1 MKLCKPAPDTML
13 IGTFIKTNSVH
24 VVEILGLSSLDFG
37 VLDAE
42 HAPLDRSALD
52 LLMLAGRAA
61 NWPLIVRIPDT
72 TPSTILS
79 VLDIGAAGLLVPHV
93 DSAEFARAVV
103 AKARYQGGERGFS
116 SSPRAARYGT
126 LSMKDCLKAAQG
138 SLIMAQ
144 IESEAAVDSVQ
155 EILAVDG
162 IDGIFIGR
170 ADLALSFE
178 LDDPRD
184 SRISQ
189 ATRHVLESARSAG
202 KIAGIA
208 VGNVSERDEFAAMG
222 ANWIVVGS
230 DQSLLRQAAQTAA
243 APSKIAQSRPP
254 GT

>member
-1 MKLCKPAPDTML
+1 MKLSKPSSNRAQ
-13 IGTFIKTNSVH
+13 IGTFIKSSSAH
-24 VVEILGLSSLDFG
+24 VIEILGLSSLDFG

-72 TPSTILS
+72 AASTILS

-93 DSAEFARAVV
+93 DSAQQARSIVG
-103 AKARYQGGERGFS
+103 KSRYRDGERGFS

-126 LSMKDCLKAAQG
+126 LSMQQCLSGAEG
-138 SLIMAQ
+138 TLIIAQ
-144 IESEAAVDSVQ
+144 IESEAAVDSI
-155 EILAVDG
+155 EDILSVDG

-170 ADLALSFE
+170 ADLALSFG
-178 LDDPRD
+178 LDDPKHALVTR
-184 SRISQ
+184 
-189 ATRHVLESARSAG
+189 ATEHAMKSARAAG

-208 VGNVSERDEFAAMG
+208 VGNVTERDTYAALG

-230 DQSLLRQAAQTAA
+230 DQSLLRQAAQAA
-243 APSKIAQSRPP
+243 ASCQVV
-254 GT
+254 